1 MWMVILIIFVVI
13 VVIVWGG
20 ILLSAPGRREV
31 QKLTINVIDFQKLRD
46 GTYVGEYIGTKDH
59 SRDTKVQ
66 ASISE
71 GQILDI
77 KIFKGALD
85 KNGNP
90 LKMKGG

>member
-1 MWMVILIIFVVI
+1 MDGYTDHLRRDCSHRMGRDSLKR
-13 VVIVWGG
+13 
-20 ILLSAPGRREV
+20 SRRREV